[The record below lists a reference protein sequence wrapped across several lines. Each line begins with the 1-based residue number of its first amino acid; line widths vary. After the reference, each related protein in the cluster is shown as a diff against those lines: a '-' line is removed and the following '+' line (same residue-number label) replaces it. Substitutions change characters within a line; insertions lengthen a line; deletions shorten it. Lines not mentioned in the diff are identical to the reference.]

1 MREETKKQNEKL
13 VKENAQLTL
22 RVSELEGLLQG
33 AKVTGG
39 VEEEE
44 EKRTYVTFSDPD
56 LTANAEEKE
65 EEGEEGDSAV

>member
-22 RVSELEGLLQG
+22 RVSELEGLLQE
-33 AKVTGG
+33 AKVTGE
-39 VEEEE
+39 VDEEE
-44 EKRTYVTFSDPD
+44 EKRTSVTFSDPD